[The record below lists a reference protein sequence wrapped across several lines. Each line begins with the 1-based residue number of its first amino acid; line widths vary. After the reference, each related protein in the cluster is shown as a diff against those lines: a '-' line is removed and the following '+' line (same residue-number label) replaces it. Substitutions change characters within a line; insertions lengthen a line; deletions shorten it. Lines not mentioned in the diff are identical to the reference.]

1 MMAAGCDTGGNR
13 PARLE
18 ARGRRGVW
26 GVAGVT
32 DEHVST
38 LPLIANVE
46 EAGDQGWLANW
57 GEM

>member
-1 MMAAGCDTGGNR
+1 M
-13 PARLE
+13 
-18 ARGRRGVW
+18 
-26 GVAGVT
+26 T

-38 LPLIANVE
+38 LPLLANVE